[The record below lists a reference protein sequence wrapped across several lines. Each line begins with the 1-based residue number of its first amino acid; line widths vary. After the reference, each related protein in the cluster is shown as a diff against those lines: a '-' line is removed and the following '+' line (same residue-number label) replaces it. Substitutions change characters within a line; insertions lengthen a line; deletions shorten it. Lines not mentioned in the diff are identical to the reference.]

1 MTYGLLIINVAVYLL
16 FELPYWAN
24 GGQGVRPFGFVPA
37 QPRLGA
43 LLTSMFSHGSVM
55 HLAGN
60 MLYLWLFGSVAED
73 VLGPLLFLGFYFG
86 GQEGATLLDVN
97 ITRAFAPAGLVI
109 PRVGA
114 SGAVAGILGLSAVC
128 FARVRVKVAYLI
140 GLLLYWRAGVF
151 RVPAWAFL
159 GFWLAQQVLG
169 GVLSTSIASGSGE
182 ATGGTACWAHIGGFA
197 AGVAFAYILALP
209 SKIRRHDLLAGIV
222 YTPDESA
229 GRYSD
234 LNDLVRRSPQDAEAW
249 LALGRSKESFGMLPD
264 AAAAYARAAALFLE
278 QREPERAGRAY
289 QAVLR
294 HEPAFTLPAAAQFD
308 IAVGLTRAGE
318 YRQALVAL
326 NNLLQAYPTSSE
338 AEIALMR
345 AGELAERLG
354 ERESA
359 LRYFH
364 DLLQRYPY
372 SAWADQARLKAQSLR
387 R

>member
-1 MTYGLLIINVAVYLL
+1 MTYGLLVANIAVYLL
-16 FELPYWAN
+16 AELPYWAH
-24 GGQGVRPFGFVPA
+24 GGQGVRPFGFVPT
-37 QPRLGA
+37 QPQLGA
-43 LLTSMFSHGSVM
+43 LLTSMFSHGSLM

-86 GQEGATLLDVN
+86 GQAGATLLDVN
-97 ITRAFAPAGLVI
+97 IARGFAPSDLVV

-114 SGAVAGILGLSAVC
+114 SGAIAGVLGLSAVC

-140 GLLLYWRAGVF
+140 GLLLFWRAGVF
-151 RVPAWAFL
+151 RVPAWLFL
-159 GFWLAQQVLG
+159 GFWIGLQLLG
-169 GVLSTSIASGSGE
+169 GVLSTSLAATSGQ
-182 ATGGTACWAHIGGFA
+182 ATGGTAYWAHIGGFA

-209 SKIRRHDLLAGIV
+209 GKIRRRDLLAGIV
-222 YTPDESA
+222 YTPDEGA
-229 GRYSD
+229 GRYGD
-234 LNDLVRRSPQDAEAW
+234 LNELVRRSPQDAEAW
-249 LALGRSKESFGMLPD
+249 LALARSKESFGMLPE
-264 AAAAYARAAALFLE
+264 AAEAYARAAALFLE

-289 QAVLR
+289 HAALR
-294 HEPAFTLPAAAQFD
+294 YDPTFTLPAPAQFD

-318 YRQALVAL
+318 YRQALAAL
-326 NNLLQAYPTSSE
+326 DNLLKAYPTSSE

-354 ERESA
+354 ERDAA
-359 LRYFH
+359 LRYLE

-372 SAWADQARLKAQSLR
+372 SAWADQARLKMQSLR